1 MRKSPVMRG
10 SLRKRHYQHSDA
22 NQLGGN
28 RRVSWGA
35 PEVWGDLGESTRI
48 CEPEPIAHPSLSKIA
63 HVARFLQNGPRDLKR
78 GFRQAHWVQVAST

>member
-10 SLRKRHYQHSDA
+10 SFTQTPLSHSDA

-48 CEPEPIAHPSLSKIA
+48 YESEPIAHASLSKIA
-63 HVARFLQNGPRDLKR
+63 HVARFLQNEPL
-78 GFRQAHWVQVAST
+78 AI